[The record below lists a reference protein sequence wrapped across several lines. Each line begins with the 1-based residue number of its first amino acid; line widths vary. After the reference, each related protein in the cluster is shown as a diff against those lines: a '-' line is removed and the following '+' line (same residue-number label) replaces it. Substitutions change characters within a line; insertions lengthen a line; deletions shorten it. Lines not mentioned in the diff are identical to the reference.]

1 MKSEL
6 SDDELEAVV
15 GGGRCICS
23 FGGGGNAG
31 EDEKTYA
38 CVMGGGGLCLL
49 GQLMYPA
56 ADIGW
61 CEVEKYP

>member
-23 FGGGGNAG
+23 FGGGGKAG
-31 EDEKTYA
+31 EGEETCA
-38 CVMGGGGLCLL
+38 CVIGGGLCLL

-56 ADIGW
+56 ADIGG
-61 CEVEKYP
+61 CEAEKYL